1 MRRYAAVG
9 AAAIA
14 VITAGCQTVGGL
26 PVGSGGSSG
35 VSPNGATSQSF
46 AVPASGV
53 FAITGHG
60 WGHGHGMSQWGAQ
73 GAASLGI
80 PASTIVST
88 YYPGTAATTIANTPI
103 RVRLTA
109 TNSYDLAVLPAA
121 GLTVTD
127 QAGRRVTPTNPAS
140 MWRILAD
147 AQGQHLQ
154 RYVNGVWSTVPVQGA
169 TNLATPVRFT
179 DNANVISVVYPS
191 LYSRAYRGSVM
202 SWATSP
208 GQVTNINAL
217 GMEDYLRGVVPQE
230 ASASWYPAA
239 LQAQAIAARTY
250 AAQQRAAAG
259 IWSMYD
265 ICDSTACQAYGGSSL
280 RSSTGIITPIEYPQT
295 DAAIAATAGQ
305 IRTYLGAPAFTQ
317 FSSSNGGFS
326 VAGGEPYLVAKAD
339 PWDGAVANPMHT
351 WTATLPVSTI
361 QAYYPS
367 VGRLQRL
374 VVTSRDGNGDWGGRI
389 NTVVLQGVDGAGH
402 PTSVTT
408 SGGALYGIRPF
419 GAYADGLRST
429 WWTITNGAAVT
440 APPPP
445 AKKAYAATLISSP
458 GAITMAANGYTFVT
472 LRWRNDG
479 TAAWPIDTATML
491 ATDLPELRNS
501 PSSGWGWPSQAIVGY
516 LAPDIAGAKSVL
528 PGQTAS
534 ISFALWGDN
543 RPKGVT
549 TEAFQPFRY
558 LTAWFGGSAS
568 IRITRT

>member
-1 MRRYAAVG
+1 MRRFAAAVVAVT
-9 AAAIA
+9 AASCAAMTVLPAASASA
-14 VITAGCQTVGGL
+14 VTPPSQTF
-26 PVGSGGSSG
+26 
-35 VSPNGATSQSF
+35 T
-46 AVPASGV
+46 VPASGV
-53 FAITGHG
+53 FTITGHG
-60 WGHGHGMSQWGAQ
+60 WGHGHGMSQWGAE

-88 YYPGTAATTIANTPI
+88 YYPGTQAAVLANTPI

-127 QAGRRVTPTNPAS
+127 NAGRRLGLTAPAS

-154 RYVNGVWSTVPVQGA
+154 RYVAGSWYPVAVAGA

-179 DNANVISVVYPS
+179 DTANLISVVYPS

-202 SWATSP
+202 SWAISP
-208 GQVTNINAL
+208 GNVYNINTL
-217 GMEDYLRGVVPQE
+217 NMEDYLAGVVPQE
-230 ASASWYPAA
+230 SSPSWYPAA

-250 AAQQRAAAG
+250 ASEQRAAAG
-259 IWSMYD
+259 VWSMYD
-265 ICDSTACQAYGGSSL
+265 ICDSTACQAYGGTSL
-280 RSSTGIITPIEYPQT
+280 RSSTGVVTPVEYAST

-305 IRTYLGAPAFTQ
+305 IRTYAGVPAFTQ

-339 PWDGAVANPMHT
+339 PWDGAMPNPMHT
-351 WTATLPVSTI
+351 WTATLPASTI
-361 QAYYPS
+361 QAYYPA
-367 VGRLQRL
+367 VGKLQRL
-374 VVTSRDGNGDWGGRI
+374 IVTSRDGNGDWGGRI
-389 NTVVLQGVDGAGH
+389 NTVVLQGVDSLGR

-408 SGGALYGIRPF
+408 TGAALYGIRPF

-429 WWTITNGAAVT
+429 WWTVTNGTVST
-440 APPPP
+440 PPPP
-445 AKKAYAATLISSP
+445 AAKKAYAATLISSP
-458 GAITMAANGYTFVT
+458 GAITMAANGYAFVT

-479 TAAWPIDTATML
+479 TSAWPIDAATQL
-491 ATDLPELRNS
+491 GTDLPEFRNS
-501 PSSGWGWPSQAIVGY
+501 PSSGWGWLSPARVGY
-516 LAPDIAGAKSVL
+516 LTPDIAGAKSVA

-534 ISFALWGDN
+534 ISFVLWGN
-543 RPKGVT
+543 SQPKGVT